1 MENSTSNVFGSLLK
15 DLRERR
21 NLTQQALGYKIGKKS
36 RGDIQAWESGRHLP
50 KERETVLA
58 LARALSPLTEG
69 EVDRLLLAAH
79 HATEYQRLASPA
91 HENAATEYVRVPF
104 TVEDLPADFVPRPH
118 EFDSLVEM
126 LLNSKRKGLVAITAA
141 LRGAGGYG
149 KTTMA
154 RALCH
159 DPRIRET
166 FGDGILWVTLGEN
179 PGNLVGKIEDLIYAL
194 SKERPGFTGIDA
206 AAAHLAM
213 LLVDR
218 TILIVVDDVWNP
230 AHLHPFLQGGRH
242 CTRLITTRDDSV
254 LPSQTQRIQVD
265 AMRRDEALQ
274 LLERRSSNGVDRKSK
289 AWLAQENPSDKEKGY
304 ATRALAASSGIVHA
318 RGTDCET
325 DSESQIVRVSAK
337 AALQTAG

>member
-1 MENSTSNVFGSLLK
+1 MDNSTSNVFGSMLRE
-15 DLRERR
+15 LRERR

-36 RGDIQAWESGRHLP
+36 RGDIQAWESGHHLP

-58 LARALSPLTEG
+58 LARALSPLTAG

-79 HATEYQRLASPA
+79 HTTEYQRLVSPA
-91 HENAATEYVRVPF
+91 HENAATQYVRGPF
-104 TVEDLPADFVPRPH
+104 MVEDLPVDFVPRPH
-118 EFDSLVEM
+118 EFNPLVEI
-126 LLNSKRKGLVAITAA
+126 LLDSKRKGLVAITAA

-274 LLERRSSNGVDRKSK
+274 LLERRSSNGV
-289 AWLAQENPSDKEKGY
+289 
-304 ATRALAASSGIVHA
+304 
-318 RGTDCET
+318 
-325 DSESQIVRVSAK
+325 
-337 AALQTAG
+337 